1 MYEINRCSPI
11 SQRVPAPAHKCTE
24 WELCDLSLVGRGRVV
39 AQTIGETV
47 DSFVEPISWR
57 TLVSAL
63 IDLAFHLTYLH
74 CRFSV

>member
-1 MYEINRCSPI
+1 M
-11 SQRVPAPAHKCTE
+11 QRDP
-24 WELCDLSLVGRGRVV
+24 SLVGRGRVV
-39 AQTIGETV
+39 AETIGEIV

-63 IDLAFHLTYLH
+63 IDLAFHLAYLH